1 MRYHSPTHSSQ
12 NLDADLVTRVMVGS
26 GSLDDIEVTDEERE
40 VMRECVREAFWFRS
54 LPASIITGT
63 C

>member
-1 MRYHSPTHSSQ
+1 
-12 NLDADLVTRVMVGS
+12 MVGS

-63 C
+63 CFFEQQCSLLSFNYQA

>member
-1 MRYHSPTHSSQ
+1 M
-12 NLDADLVTRVMVGS
+12 GS

-63 C
+63 CFFEQQCSLLSFNYQA